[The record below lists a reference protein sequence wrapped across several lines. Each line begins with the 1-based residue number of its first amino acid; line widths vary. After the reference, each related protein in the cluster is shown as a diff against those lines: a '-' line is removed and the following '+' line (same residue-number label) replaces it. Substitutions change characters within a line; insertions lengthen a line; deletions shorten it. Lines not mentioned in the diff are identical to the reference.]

1 MVVTQTEKVT
11 THRYGIGKMEDID
24 NATLEMM
31 RQAAVQQHT
40 QSTSKRMIW
49 VTFQKEGIH
58 KYPAA
63 LDDPKLATGDWDD
76 VSFLGY
82 PHRHMF
88 HFRVSIEVFHDD
100 REIEFIQFSRWLQR
114 LYSVGTGNQDSKAEH
129 TVLAL
134 DYKSCEM
141 IADDLFAQIN
151 NKYPGREVHIEVSE
165 DNENGAVVKYN
176 IKT

>member
-1 MVVTQTEKVT
+1 MAQMDNMMLEEMHKEAMKTQLHK
-11 THRYGIGKMEDID
+11 
-24 NATLEMM
+24 
-31 RQAAVQQHT
+31 
-40 QSTSKRMIW
+40 SKRMIW

-88 HFRVSIEVFHDD
+88 HFKVSIEVFHDD

-114 LYSVGTGNQDSKAEH
+114 LFSENVMT
-129 TVLAL
+129 L

-141 IADDLFAQIN
+141 IADEMFLEIR
-151 NKYPGREVHIEVSE
+151 NKYGSNREVHIEVSE
-165 DNENGAVVKYN
+165 DGENGCVVTFPKA
-176 IKT
+176 

>member
-1 MVVTQTEKVT
+1 MTQTEKVT
-11 THRYGIGKMEDID
+11 THKYGIGKMSEEID

-40 QSTSKRMIW
+40 QSTSKRKIW

-63 LDDPKLATGDWDD
+63 LDDPKLATGGWDD

-88 HFRVSIEVFHDD
+88 HFRVSIQVWHDD

-114 LYSVGTGNQDSKAEH
+114 LFSEDVMS
-129 TVLAL
+129 L

-141 IADDLFAQIN
+141 IADEMFAHIDQR
-151 NKYPGREVHIEVSE
+151 YPGREVTIEVSE
-165 DNENGAVVKYN
+165 DNENGAVVEYN
-176 IKT
+176 IKK

>member
-1 MVVTQTEKVT
+1 MAE
-11 THRYGIGKMEDID
+11 ID
-24 NATLEMM
+24 NMILGAM
-31 RQAAVQQHT
+31 REQALAEQVNQ
-40 QSTSKRMIW
+40 SKRLIW

-114 LYSVGTGNQDSKAEH
+114 LFSEDVI
-129 TVLAL
+129 AL

-141 IADDLFAQIN
+141 IADEMFLAIRK
-151 NKYPGREVHIEVSE
+151 KYGSNREVHIEVSE
-165 DNENGAVVKYN
+165 DGENGCVVTFPKA
-176 IKT
+176 